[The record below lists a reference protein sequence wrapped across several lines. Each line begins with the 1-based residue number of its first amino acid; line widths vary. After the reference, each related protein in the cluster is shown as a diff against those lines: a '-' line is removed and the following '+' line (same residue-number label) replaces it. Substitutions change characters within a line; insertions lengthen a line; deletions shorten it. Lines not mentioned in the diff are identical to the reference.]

1 MFIVGHHQPGHI
13 VQPTPA
19 QTRSLRQLPQS
30 EAKAGQSEKTV
41 SPLAQHDKIEIKH
54 YQDTSPSSL
63 RMDILTG
70 EQTGKKPWKSLGAG
84 TGAGALAAA
93 GAGTALKLF
102 AHRGITS
109 IPGAASASG
118 ASMLPAALM
127 GSMMGVVGEN
137 RAQGMKYGAAIGAL
151 YGFTIAGTLGN
162 AMGAGS
168 VAKGLLTVGAWMGVG
183 ALSGAIGAATAG
195 HMVQYEH

>member
-1 MFIVGHHQPGHI
+1 MFIVGHHKPGHV
-13 VQPTPA
+13 VQPTPV
-19 QTRSLRQLPQS
+19 QTPPQTPVRPAS
-30 EAKAGQSEKTV
+30 PQTEPKVV
-41 SPLAQHDKIEIKH
+41 SALSQGDKIAIKH
-54 YQDTSPSSL
+54 YQDTSPSRL

-70 EQTGKKPWKSLGAG
+70 EQNGKKPWTSLGAG
-84 TGAGALAAA
+84 TGAGALVAA
-93 GAGTALKLF
+93 GSGAALKLF
-102 AHRGITS
+102 AHRGITAL
-109 IPGAASASG
+109 PGAAAASG

-127 GSMMGVVGEN
+127 GSMMGVVGED

-183 ALSGAIGAATAG
+183 AISGAVGAATAG
-195 HMVQYEH
+195 HFVQYEH